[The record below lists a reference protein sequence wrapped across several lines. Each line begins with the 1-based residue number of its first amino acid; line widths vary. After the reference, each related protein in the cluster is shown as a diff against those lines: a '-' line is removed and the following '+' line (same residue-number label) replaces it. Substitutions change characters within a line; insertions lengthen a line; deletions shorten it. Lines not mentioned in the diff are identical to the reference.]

1 MGLNNPSPSV
11 RVNGAKILSRLFSDV
26 VVANNEIIS
35 EKLNALK
42 NLIEDPWWEV
52 RAQGLTIFKAILLS
66 KYKNQTSSEDI
77 NEDLNTKTIMHY
89 IRQIFKVDV
98 SHNILRIGLIEL
110 AELINYEEGLC

>member
-1 MGLNNPSPSV
+1 M
-11 RVNGAKILSRLFSDV
+11 
-26 VVANNEIIS
+26 
-35 EKLNALK
+35 
-42 NLIEDPWWEV
+42 
-52 RAQGLTIFKAILLS
+52 LS